1 MTCTIMIEAL
11 KPSKMTLFKGA
22 SMTTKPHLIAIDLDG
37 TLLNGE
43 KNITERTKA
52 VIYEAKKQGHHVAI
66 ATGRPYRASVRYYR
80 ELALDTPIVN
90 FNGAFVHHPLDHS
103 FGTYH
108 SPMELETAKTIVAS
122 CHEISVKNMIA
133 EVIDDVYLHQH
144 DELIMQN
151 MIMGNSSIYTGGIH
165 TNLKD
170 HPTSLLIHPHEEQL
184 ATLRAMLKEQH
195 AEMIEHRV
203 WAAPLNI
210 IEIVRAGLNKAVGL
224 KRLAEHFNVPQ
235 ERIIAFGDEDN
246 DLEMIEYAGTGVA
259 MGNAIDQLK
268 NIANETTITNE
279 EDGVA
284 RFLENRLNLS
294 LSDERR
300 LS

>member
-1 MTCTIMIEAL
+1 
-11 KPSKMTLFKGA
+11 MTLFKGV

-43 KNITERTKA
+43 KNISERTKA
-52 VIYEAKKQGHHVAI
+52 VIYEAKRRGHHVAI
-66 ATGRPYRASVRYYR
+66 ATGRPYRASVRYYN

-90 FNGAFVHHPLDHS
+90 FNGAFVHHPLDS
-103 FGTYH
+103 TFGTYH
-108 SPMELETAKTIVAS
+108 SPMELETAKSIISS
-122 CHEISVKNMIA
+122 CNEINVKNMMA
-133 EVIDDVYLHQH
+133 EVLDDVYLHQH

-151 MIMGNSSIYTGGIH
+151 MIMANSSIYTGEIH

-170 HPTSLLIHPHEEQL
+170 DPTSLLIHPHEEQL
-184 ATLRAMLKEQH
+184 SNLRTMLKEHH

-203 WAAPLNI
+203 WAAPLNV

-224 KRLAEHFNVPQ
+224 KRLAEHLNVPQ

-259 MGNAIDQLK
+259 MGNAIAPLK
-268 NIANETTITNE
+268 NIANEITTSNE
-279 EDGVA
+279 EDGLA
-284 RFLENRLNLS
+284 AYLEERLNIKISDKRQLS
-294 LSDERR
+294 
-300 LS
+300 

>member
-1 MTCTIMIEAL
+1 
-11 KPSKMTLFKGA
+11 MTLFKGA

-37 TLLNGE
+37 TLLNSE
-43 KNITERTKA
+43 KNISERTKS
-52 VIYEAKKQGHHVAI
+52 VIAEARRQGHHVAI
-66 ATGRPYRASVRYYR
+66 ATGRPYRASVRYYN
-80 ELALDTPIVN
+80 ELALDSPIVN
-90 FNGAFVHHPLDHS
+90 FNGAFVHHPLDRS

-108 SPMELETAKTIVAS
+108 SPMELNTARSIVSS
-122 CHEISVKNMIA
+122 CTEINVKNIMA
-133 EVIDDVYLHQH
+133 EVLDDVYLHQH

-151 MIMGNSSIYTGGIH
+151 MIMNESSIYTGEIH
-165 TNLKD
+165 KNLKD
-170 HPTSLLIHPHEEQL
+170 NPTSLLIHPHEQQL
-184 ATLRAMLKEQH
+184 ADLRSMLKEHH

-210 IEIVRAGLNKAVGL
+210 IEIVRAGLNKSVGL

-259 MGNAIDQLK
+259 MGNAITELK
-268 NIANETTITNE
+268 NISNEITMTNE

-284 RFLENRLNLS
+284 SFLEERLNIILPDKRQLS
-294 LSDERR
+294 
-300 LS
+300 